1 MINNNITIVIEMKNS
16 DAVFAVKKMIG
27 FPKAFD
33 CELNLASDE
42 KENSINSL
50 TFKTTLE
57 NWEDT
62 SRVITG
68 IQESGLAKKE
78 ELTEDDIDRLL
89 FEQ

>member
-16 DAVFAVKKMIG
+16 DAVFACKKMIG

-33 CELNLASDE
+33 CEIDLASDE
-42 KENSINSL
+42 REDSINSL

-57 NWEDT
+57 NWDDT
-62 SRVITG
+62 SRVIAG
-68 IQESGLAKKE
+68 IQESGLAKTE

-89 FEQ
+89 EQ

>member
-1 MINNNITIVIEMKNS
+1 MK
-16 DAVFAVKKMIG
+16 
-27 FPKAFD
+27 
-33 CELNLASDE
+33 E
-42 KENSINSL
+42 KIQL

-62 SRVITG
+62 SRVIAG

-89 FEQ
+89 EQ